1 MLPIKEFRSAAEM
14 TEFYNGNHSQWWR
27 ENKPATVAPEP
38 EPDPVIMEPAVIA
51 PAESAPEPVEL
62 PNFLSLR
69 NTRYEEVSFCAA
81 HDIIAATAKYF
92 KVGKHEIIGIRR
104 SMTLTLARH
113 IAIFLTKK
121 LTVRSFKSI
130 AAVFGGR
137 DHTSILH
144 AVRRIQGLIDE
155 GRKDV
160 IDAIS
165 AIERKLGETKP

>member
-51 PAESAPEPVEL
+51 PAEPDPVEL

-81 HDIIAATAKYF
+81 HDIIAATASYF
-92 KVGKHEIIGIRR
+92 KVSKREILGIRR
-104 SMTLTLARH
+104 TVTLTLARH
-113 IAIFLTKK
+113 VAIFLTKK

-160 IDAIS
+160 IDAIV
-165 AIERKLGETKP
+165 AIEKRLAK

>member
-1 MLPIKEFRSAAEM
+1 MLPIREFRSADEM
-14 TEFYNGNHSQWWR
+14 VEFYNGNHSQWWQER
-27 ENKPATVAPEP
+27 KAAAVVPEP
-38 EPDPVIMEPAVIA
+38 
-51 PAESAPEPVEL
+51 APEPVVMEPSVIAPEEPEL

-81 HDIIAATAKYF
+81 HDIIAATAAHF

-160 IDAIS
+160 IDAIA
-165 AIERKLGETKP
+165 AIEKRLAK